1 MHEAS
6 RQRSIIIVL
15 VAMVL
20 VAAAAAWAM
29 TGSAGDSR
37 GSGQGT
43 PASSESSGDAAAA
56 GEDTG
61 STGPG
66 KASSGEA
73 GAGKAGSG
81 GGDSGTTGSG
91 AGRSGTRGSGT
102 TGDAGSDEGSDTGG
116 DDGNGQGGDAGGDTG
131 GDGGG
136 DGGDD
141 ATTDDQEPG
150 TATGEVVP
158 VEPVQTMAP
167 VPLQS
172 VGDFKTGLTV
182 ELASITAV
190 QAEAKAPGEISG
202 PGLRVTVAA
211 ANDGEDAVSLDG
223 VVVFLSYGS
232 DRTPATQFGSSSEPL
247 AGDLPPGSS
256 REGTYVFTV
265 PTDQRDDVRVEV
277 SYTGSAPTVAFTGSV
292 DG

>member
-1 MHEAS
+1 VGE
-6 RQRSIIIVL
+6 SI
-15 VAMVL
+15 
-20 VAAAAAWAM
+20 
-29 TGSAGDSR
+29 
-37 GSGQGT
+37 
-43 PASSESSGDAAAA
+43 
-56 GEDTG
+56 G
-61 STGPG
+61 STGSG
-66 KASSGEA
+66 KAGSD
-73 GAGKAGSG
+73 KAGSG
-81 GGDSGTTGSG
+81 GGDSGTTGAG
-91 AGRSGTRGSGT
+91 AGTSGTQGSGT
-102 TGDAGSDEGSDTGG
+102 EGSGASGG
-116 DDGNGQGGDAGGDTG
+116 GGSTQGGDQGGGNGNDQGGGGKG
-131 GDGGG
+131 GDGG
-136 DGGDD
+136 DTGGDD
-141 ATTDDQEPG
+141 ATTDVEEPG
-150 TATGEVVP
+150 TATGETVP

-211 ANDGEDAVSLDG
+211 ANDGQDAVSLDG

-247 AGDLPPGSS
+247 AGDLSPGSS
-256 REGTYVFTV
+256 RQGTYVFTV
-265 PTDQRDDVRVEV
+265 PPDQRDDVRVEV

>member
-15 VAMVL
+15 AAVVL

-29 TGSAGDSR
+29 TGSASDSP
-37 GSGQGT
+37 GSGQGS

-61 STGPG
+61 STGAGQAGSG
-66 KASSGEA
+66 KAGSGET
-73 GAGKAGSG
+73 GSG
-81 GGDSGTTGSG
+81 GGDSGTNG
-91 AGRSGTRGSGT
+91 AGAGKSRTQ
-102 TGDAGSDEGSDTGG
+102 GSDATGGGGTDKGSDKGG
-116 DDGNGQGGDAGGDTG
+116 G

-136 DGGDD
+136 DTGDD
-141 ATTDDQEPG
+141 ATTDEATTDEATTDVEEPG
-150 TATGEVVP
+150 TATGETVP

-182 ELASITAV
+182 ELASIVAV

-211 ANDGEDAVSLDG
+211 ANDGEDAVSLDT

-247 AGDLPPGSS
+247 AGDLAPGSS
-256 REGTYVFTV
+256 RQGTYVFTV

>member
-6 RQRSIIIVL
+6 RQRSIIVVL
-15 VAMVL
+15 VAVAL

-29 TGSAGDSR
+29 TGSASDSP
-37 GSGQGT
+37 GSGQGS
-43 PASSESSGDAAAA
+43 PASSESSGAAAA
-56 GEDTG
+56 GDDTG
-61 STGPG
+61 STGAG
-66 KASSGEA
+66 ETGSSTT
-73 GAGKAGSG
+73 GAGKSGSG
-81 GGDSGTTGSG
+81 GGDSGTDGAGAGKSGSQGSG
-91 AGRSGTRGSGT
+91 ASGGGA
-102 TGDAGSDEGSDTGG
+102 DDQGSDQGG
-116 DDGNGQGGDAGGDTG
+116 EGNGQGNGKDDGNDGGDT
-131 GDGGG
+131 
-136 DGGDD
+136 GGDD
-141 ATTDDQEPG
+141 ATTDVEEPG
-150 TATGEVVP
+150 TATGETVP

-211 ANDGEDAVSLDG
+211 SNDGEDAVSLDG

-247 AGDLPPGSS
+247 AGDLPSGSS
-256 REGTYVFTV
+256 RQGTYVFTV

>member
-15 VAMVL
+15 AAVVL

-29 TGSAGDSR
+29 TGSASDSP
-37 GSGQGT
+37 GSGQGS

-56 GEDTG
+56 GKDTG
-61 STGPG
+61 STGAGKTGSG
-66 KASSGEA
+66 KAGSGET
-73 GAGKAGSG
+73 GSG
-81 GGDSGTTGSG
+81 GGDSGTNGARAGKSGGQGSG
-91 AGRSGTRGSGT
+91 A
-102 TGDAGSDEGSDTGG
+102 TGGGGSDKGG
-116 DDGNGQGGDAGGDTG
+116 DKGGDTSG
-131 GDGGG
+131 GRG
-136 DGGDD
+136 DGGD
-141 ATTDDQEPG
+141 ATTDEATTDVEEPG
-150 TATGEVVP
+150 TATGETVP

-182 ELASITAV
+182 ELASIVAV

-211 ANDGEDAVSLDG
+211 ANDGEDAVSLDT

-247 AGDLPPGSS
+247 AGDLAPGSS
-256 REGTYVFTV
+256 RQGTYVFTV

>member
-15 VAMVL
+15 VAVVL

-29 TGSAGDSR
+29 TGSASDSP
-37 GSGQGT
+37 GSGQGS
-43 PASSESSGDAAAA
+43 PASSESSGAAAEA
-56 GEDTG
+56 GESVG
-61 STGPG
+61 SSGADQSG
-66 KASSGEA
+66 SGRAGSGEA
-73 GAGKAGSG
+73 GSG
-81 GGDSGTTGSG
+81 DGDSGTNGAGAGASGTQGSG
-91 AGRSGTRGSGT
+91 A
-102 TGDAGSDEGSDTGG
+102 TGG
-116 DDGNGQGGDAGGDTG
+116 GGSEKGGDNGGANGGDKSGGQSDDGGDT
-131 GDGGG
+131 
-136 DGGDD
+136 GDD
-141 ATTDDQEPG
+141 ATTDVEEPG
-150 TATGEVVP
+150 TATGETVP

-247 AGDLPPGSS
+247 AGDLSPGSS
-256 REGTYVFTV
+256 RQGTYVFTV